1 MTVDKNDNQKTNNKP
16 GWQKA
21 LWFVGLWLAG
31 VLVLA
36 TIGGIIK
43 LALG

>member
-1 MTVDKNDNQKTNNKP
+1 MAKQSPKSADDKP

-31 VLVLA
+31 VLTISVIGLIVKSVL
-36 TIGGIIK
+36 G
-43 LALG
+43 

>member
-1 MTVDKNDNQKTNNKP
+1 MDKKSSKTDDKP

-31 VLVLA
+31 VLTISIIGLIVKSVL
-36 TIGGIIK
+36 G
-43 LALG
+43 

>member
-1 MTVDKNDNQKTNNKP
+1 MSEKQDQNYKP

-31 VLVLA
+31 VLTLA
-36 TIGGIIK
+36 TIGYGIR
-43 LALG
+43 LFLG

>member
-1 MTVDKNDNQKTNNKP
+1 MSQEPRSNNKP

-31 VLVLA
+31 VLTLA
-36 TIGGIIK
+36 VIGYGIRLF
-43 LALG
+43 LA

>member
-1 MTVDKNDNQKTNNKP
+1 MSQEKDPNDKP

-31 VLVLA
+31 VLTLA
-36 TIGGIIK
+36 SIGYGIRFF
-43 LALG
+43 LGT